1 MNKGRRAARRAAIGG
16 AVLAAAVLGA
26 PPALAADRG
35 AAADMPGFLE
45 PSDLPP
51 DPFSAWYFSSF
62 PTDGPLWPL
71 CVTSALPDSDV
82 WNATYST
89 PETAG
94 AEQLSVT
101 LPTEA
106 EAVQT
111 AARFETDVRGCK
123 QRMEQQ
129 NPNRPVTFWDHGGL
143 DVEEGAHTYGIG
155 FQGGWGYQNQLVSV
169 GRDGRTVTVVTW
181 ESNWGNPPV
190 DAFKATTRTAVNK
203 LH

>member
-16 AVLAAAVLGA
+16 AVLAAAVLGSPA
-26 PPALAADRG
+26 ALAADRG

-62 PTDGPLWPL
+62 PTDGPYWPL

-82 WNATYST
+82 WHATYST

-94 AEQLSVT
+94 AAQLSVT

-106 EAVQT
+106 EAVET
-111 AARFETDVRGCK
+111 AARFEGEVRGCK
-123 QRMEQQ
+123 QRMEQED
-129 NPNRPVTFWDHGGL
+129 PNRPVTFWDHGGL
-143 DVEEGAHTYGIG
+143 DVEEGAHAYGLG
-155 FQGGWGYQNQLVSV
+155 FQGGWGYQNQLISV

-181 ESNWGNPPV
+181 ESNWGDPPV
-190 DAFKATTRTAVNK
+190 DAFKGTTRTAVNK